1 MIACFK
7 WWIDLYK
14 VEGGARLEPAQK
26 QLLNA
31 AILMLGTPGGA
42 DEKHVPIASIESV
55 LNSRNA
61 SVHIPTDGPLP
72 LALLPLNIS
81 RHFDPTTL
89 CSSFGWKEFTVI
101 EWLEH
106 ILATE
111 LRAQDVEH
119 DVTRSAVWA
128 ERVLTSLSRAWP
140 SLAKTTTQRVVEL
153 LRDLSCIPTSAGLKR
168 PAEAY
173 FQNAHVFPDL
183 PLIKFPSGTI
193 VKGPL
198 EKLLET
204 LGVRK
209 HVELQLVFNRYWSRL
224 SRVPTFVS

>member
-14 VEGGARLEPAQK
+14 VEGGTRLEPAQK

-31 AILMLGTPGGA
+31 AILMLGTPGSA
-42 DEKHVPIASIESV
+42 DEKHIPIASIETV

-72 LALLPLNIS
+72 LTLLPLNIS

-89 CSSFGWKEFTVI
+89 CSSFGWKEFTTVQ
-101 EWLEH
+101 WLEH
-106 ILATE
+106 ILGPE
-111 LRAQDVEH
+111 LRAQDVDH

-140 SLAKTTTQRVVEL
+140 SLAKNTIQRVVEL
-153 LRDLSCIPTSAGLKR
+153 LHDLPCVPTSAGLKR

-183 PLIKFPSGTI
+183 PLVKFPSGAT

-198 EKLLET
+198 EKILEAV
-204 LGVRK
+204 GVRK
-209 HVELQLVFNRYWSRL
+209 HVELQLVFNRY
-224 SRVPTFVS
+224 